1 MAFGFFDLDKYATVD
16 RHLIRNKQ
24 IKWREH
30 QVPVP
35 SCISLPVARYK
46 KKWYY
51 IASDLKT
58 ALDRNDSER
67 QALNMEKNDKKAK
80 AKYKFTAMDYITIGF
95 TAVIVII
102 MVVFLLK
109 ALKPEWFEKKN
120 KSNTP
125 PAATQQNTDSQATEN
140 TPVDQPTEAPFYS
153 GIGNTYGNMSNNA
166 AEAEI
171 DDRLYYVDT
180 EESGKAALKVDDG
193 ETTRVLVSGEAAI
206 SSVNVIKDP
215 FAYADVAGSVAY
227 KVMFLDGSG
236 NICAVTDGPFPSGDN
251 SDVSEENATVTEKK
265 AIADG
270 RFKSFVSVGAYLYG
284 IDTEGSIVKVS
295 LDDASKAILSKNKY
309 EALCVYFGSIYALCS
324 DGDLYV
330 LTTSA
335 RPAEGDEAAEV
346 QSGDDDAVP
355 GVDKYEMLV
364 AEGQFRTMCLFDD
377 WIYGA
382 GEEGLV
388 RYDADNYGRDSLS
401 GAFAPFAVN
410 VDRRGIF
417 LLVDAAAYSSVASE
431 SSSEASSGIVLLQT
445 SARDLL
451 LGKTRLVGTI
461 PADSVIFAPNSYRI
475 TLSTD
480 RIIVSSTDGGSV
492 FNFEY
497 EGNGTV
503 S

>member
-1 MAFGFFDLDKYATVD
+1 MRSL
-16 RHLIRNKQ
+16 RIRCLS
-24 IKWREH
+24 
-30 QVPVP
+30 PVAL
-35 SCISLPVARYK
+35 LPVARYK

-67 QALNMEKNDKKAK
+67 QALNMAKNGKKAK

-95 TAVIVII
+95 TAIIVII

-120 KSNTP
+120 KSDTP
-125 PAATQQNTDSQATEN
+125 PAATQQNTDPQATEN

-166 AEAEI
+166 AAAEI
-171 DDRLYYVDT
+171 DGRLYYVDT
-180 EESGKAALKVDDG
+180 EESGKTALKVDDG
-193 ETTRVLVSGEAAI
+193 ETTRVLVGGETAI
-206 SSVNVIKDP
+206 SCVNVIKDP
-215 FAYADVAGSVAY
+215 FMYADVAGSVAY
-227 KVMFLDGSG
+227 KVMFIDGSG

-251 SDVSEENATVTEKK
+251 SDLSEESATVTEKK
-265 AIADG
+265 AIAEG
-270 RFKSFVSVGAYLYG
+270 RFRSFVSVGANLYG
-284 IDTEGSIVKVS
+284 IDADGAIVKVS
-295 LDDASKAILSKNKY
+295 LDDASKTILSKNKY

-335 RPAEGDEAAEV
+335 RPADGDEAAEA
-346 QSGDDDAVP
+346 QSGGDDAVP
-355 GVDKYEMLV
+355 GVDKYEALI
-364 AEGQFRTMCLFDD
+364 AEGQFRAMCLFDD

-410 VDRRGIF
+410 VDRSGIF
-417 LLVDAAAYSSVASE
+417 LLVDGAAYSSDASE
-431 SSSEASSGIVLLQT
+431 SSSEGASGIVLLQT
-445 SARDLL
+445 SAKDLL
-451 LGKTRLVGTI
+451 LGKTRLIGTI
-461 PADSVIFAPNSYRI
+461 PADSVTFAPNSYSI
-475 TLSTD
+475 TLCAD
-480 RIIVSSTDGGSV
+480 RIIVSSTEGGPI

-497 EGNGTV
+497 NSSSTV

>member
-1 MAFGFFDLDKYATVD
+1 M
-16 RHLIRNKQ
+16 
-24 IKWREH
+24 
-30 QVPVP
+30 PVP

-51 IASDLKT
+51 SASDLKT

-67 QALNMEKNDKKAK
+67 QALNMAKNNKKAK
-80 AKYKFTAMDYITIGF
+80 SKYKFTAMDYITIGF

-120 KSNTP
+120 KSDTP
-125 PAATQQNTDSQATEN
+125 PAATQQNTDPQATEN

-166 AEAEI
+166 AAAEI

-193 ETTRVLVSGEAAI
+193 EKTRVLVGGEAAI
-206 SSVNVIKDP
+206 SCVNVIKDP
-215 FAYADVAGSVAY
+215 FTYADVAGSVAY

-236 NICAVTDGPFPSGDN
+236 NICAVTDGPFPSGDD
-251 SDVSEENATVTEKK
+251 SDISEGDATVTEKK
-265 AIADG
+265 TIADG
-270 RFKSFVSVGAYLYG
+270 RFRSFVSVGAYLYG
-284 IDTEGSIVKVS
+284 IDADGTIVKVS
-295 LDDASKAILSKNKY
+295 LDDASKTILSKNKY
-309 EALCVYFGSIYALCS
+309 EAFCVYFGSIYALCS

-335 RPAEGDEAAEV
+335 RPAGGDDAAED
-346 QSGDDDAVP
+346 QSGDNDAVP
-355 GVDKYEMLV
+355 GVDKYEMLI

-388 RYDADNYGRDSLS
+388 RYDADNYGRDSLN

-417 LLVDAAAYSSVASE
+417 LLVDAAAYSSDASV
-431 SSSEASSGIVLLQT
+431 SSSGSSSGIVLLQT
-445 SARDLL
+445 SAKDLL
-451 LGKTRLVGTI
+451 LGKTHLIGTI
-461 PADSVIFAPNSYRI
+461 PADSVTFAPNSYRI

>member
-1 MAFGFFDLDKYATVD
+1 
-16 RHLIRNKQ
+16 
-24 IKWREH
+24 
-30 QVPVP
+30 
-35 SCISLPVARYK
+35 
-46 KKWYY
+46 
-51 IASDLKT
+51 
-58 ALDRNDSER
+58 
-67 QALNMEKNDKKAK
+67 
-80 AKYKFTAMDYITIGF
+80 MDYITIGF
-95 TAVIVII
+95 TAVIVVI

-120 KSNTP
+120 KSDTP
-125 PAATQQNTDSQATEN
+125 PAATQQNTDPQATKN

-166 AEAEI
+166 AAAEI
-171 DDRLYYVDT
+171 DGRLYYVDT

-193 ETTRVLVSGEAAI
+193 ERTRVIVGGEAAI
-206 SSVNVIKDP
+206 SCVNVIKDP
-215 FAYADVAGSVAY
+215 FTYADVAGSVAY

-236 NICAVTDGPFPSGDN
+236 NICAVTDGPFPSGDD
-251 SDVSEENATVTEKK
+251 SDISEGDATVTEKK
-265 AIADG
+265 TIADG
-270 RFKSFVSVGAYLYG
+270 RFGSFVSVGAYLYG
-284 IDTEGSIVKVS
+284 IDADGTIVKVS
-295 LDDASKAILSKNKY
+295 LDDASKTILSKNKY
-309 EALCVYFGSIYALCS
+309 EAFCVYFGSIYALCS

-335 RPAEGDEAAEV
+335 RPAGGDDAADG
-346 QSGDDDAVP
+346 QSGDNDAVP
-355 GVDKYEMLV
+355 GVDKYEMLI

-417 LLVDAAAYSSVASE
+417 LLVDGAAYSSDASV
-431 SSSEASSGIVLLQT
+431 SSSGSSSGIVLLQT
-445 SARDLL
+445 SAKELL
-451 LGKTRLVGTI
+451 LGKTHLIGTI
-461 PADSVIFAPNSYRI
+461 PVDSVTFAPNSYRI

-492 FNFEY
+492 FYFEY